1 MPPLDRTQLH
11 QKHTQAHGNYCK
23 PATPGQLLLAKIRV
37 ERRCSTCMWLRFKP
51 ACCICAIL
59 RMVGKDLCCV
69 HVKPES
75 RGLKKPPWSLQSLTF
90 LTLPPTIDMNIAES
104 LDQIGTP

>member
-1 MPPLDRTQLH
+1 
-11 QKHTQAHGNYCK
+11 
-23 PATPGQLLLAKIRV
+23 
-37 ERRCSTCMWLRFKP
+37 
-51 ACCICAIL
+51 
-59 RMVGKDLCCV
+59 MVGKDLCYV